1 MNSLL
6 IDTSN
11 QPLSVA
17 LMQNDEVLAEITTD
31 SKQNH
36 SVQLM
41 PAISQLFEQSK
52 IAKQQ
57 LDAIIV
63 AEGPGSYTGLRIG
76 VTVAKTL
83 AYALDVKLYG
93 VSSLKALAATID
105 HTDKLLV
112 PVFDARRQAVYTGI
126 FQWQNGQLVTILEDL
141 NQPFIYIGK
150 DTVKLQDELQG
161 EVIAQLPNASVMYQ
175 LLDKPSDV
183 HTFTPKYHKLA
194 EAERNWIN
202 SQKNN

>member
-1 MNSLL
+1 M
-6 IDTSN
+6 
-11 QPLSVA
+11 
-17 LMQNDEVLAEITTD
+17 
-31 SKQNH
+31 
-36 SVQLM
+36 
-41 PAISQLFEQSK
+41 
-52 IAKQQ
+52 
-57 LDAIIV
+57 
-63 AEGPGSYTGLRIG
+63 
-76 VTVAKTL
+76 
-83 AYALDVKLYG
+83 
-93 VSSLKALAATID
+93 AATID

-126 FQWQNGQLVTILEDL
+126 FQWQNGQLVTILEDQYMSIEALRAFLEDL

-150 DTVKLQDELQG
+150 DTIKLQDELQG

-175 LLDKPSDV
+175 LIDKPSDV